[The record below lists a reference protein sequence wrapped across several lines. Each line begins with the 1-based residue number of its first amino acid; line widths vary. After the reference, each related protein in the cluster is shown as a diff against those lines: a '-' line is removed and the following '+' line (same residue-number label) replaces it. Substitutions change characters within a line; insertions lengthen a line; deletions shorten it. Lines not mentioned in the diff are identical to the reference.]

1 VAHAYLG
8 IRPSIKKE
16 RVSDTCNNMDES
28 QKGYANERSQAPG
41 SIHGTFWK
49 RQTRRE
55 KTPAQTGGCERLGV
69 GSVADYKGV

>member
-1 VAHAYLG
+1 
-8 IRPSIKKE
+8 
-16 RVSDTCNNMDES
+16 MDES